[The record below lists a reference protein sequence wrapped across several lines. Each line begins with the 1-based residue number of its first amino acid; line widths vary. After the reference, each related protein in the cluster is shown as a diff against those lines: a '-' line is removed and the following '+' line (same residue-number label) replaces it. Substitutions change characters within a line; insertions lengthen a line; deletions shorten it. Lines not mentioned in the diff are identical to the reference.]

1 MTPPPA
7 TPPTAPAPI
16 DWRGLAWA
24 VAPPVAVL
32 LLRALLAGQVDAE
45 ADSLQR
51 LKVATL
57 VSAPG
62 EAIWVAA
69 RPFVF
74 TSLALAAVGT
84 ALFLGLRRALRRHG
98 WARVRPWVAGGW
110 LLLWLAAGAWLLAAH
125 LNRAGRQ
132 PLADQ
137 DATVLLVGA
146 VAPST
151 RGPGGAEVY
160 IELPGEPQPLHLF
173 APGQPATAFARGS
186 SVRLHAEAGRWWGR
200 WGRVTP
206 AAAR

>member
-1 MTPPPA
+1 MTSAPA
-7 TPPTAPAPI
+7 TPPAI
-16 DWRGLAWA
+16 GWRGLAWA
-24 VAPPVAVL
+24 VAPPLAVL
-32 LLRALLAGQVDAE
+32 LLRTLLTAQADVD

-51 LKVATL
+51 LKVATM

-62 EAIWVAA
+62 EAIWAAA

-74 TSLALAAVGT
+74 TLVALAVLGA
-84 ALFLGLRRALRRHG
+84 ALFFGGRRALRRHG
-98 WARVRPWVAGGW
+98 WPHLRPWAVGAW
-110 LLLWLAAGAWLLAAH
+110 LLLWLAAGSWLLAAH

-160 IELPGEPQPLHLF
+160 VQLPGQPQPLHLF
-173 APGQPATAFARGS
+173 APEQPAQAFPVGS
-186 SVRLHAEAGRWWGR
+186 TVRLHTEAGRWWGR

-206 AAAR
+206 AGTPGAG